1 MSSYHCVPSESLHV
15 PTSLCPSMSP
25 CDCAPPMSP
34 HPHVTVLLNIPMSPG
49 PHISVPLHVPMSP
62 CHCAPPCLHVLM
74 PLCSSMSPCP
84 HITVPLRVPIS
95 LCPSTSPCPYVTVS
109 FHGPTSPCPL
119 HVPMSLCPSMSHT
132 VCPAL
137 PCASSRTG
145 PQHPHTVPTSA
156 TTEQIPILGPLFSTP
171 PPLTAILGTASPHRR
186 RCGDAPRALPWG
198 QRCPQHR
205 GGGAGGPPPLSHC
218 LQLPQVQVHPR

>member
-1 MSSYHCVPSESLHV
+1 MSLCPSMSSCPYATVLLNVPRFPHHCAPPCPHISMPIHVTMPLCHCVLPWPHITVPPPCPHV
-15 PTSLCPSMSP
+15 PMSLCPSMSP
-25 CDCAPPMSP
+25 CPR
-34 HPHVTVLLNIPMSPG
+34 
-49 PHISVPLHVPMSP
+49 
-62 CHCAPPCLHVLM
+62 APPC
-74 PLCSSMSPCP
+74 P
-84 HITVPLRVPIS
+84 
-95 LCPSTSPCPYVTVS
+95 
-109 FHGPTSPCPL
+109 
-119 HVPMSLCPSMSHT
+119 HVPTSLCPSMSHT

-145 PQHPHTVPTSA
+145 PQHPHAVPTSA